1 MGWDDLKLSI
11 SHSKQ
16 MTLADVER
24 GRGTANFLDVGH
36 TNNSSW
42 ASKKS
47 LSVQTMANQMVTLQ
61 SGLRLFCPTIDAGNC
76 FLCLQLWE

>member
-24 GRGTANFLDVGH
+24 DRGTAVANFLDVGH
-36 TNNSSW
+36 TNKSSW
-42 ASKKS
+42 ASKHPY
-47 LSVQTMANQMVTLQ
+47 QCR
-61 SGLRLFCPTIDAGNC
+61 LRPFK
-76 FLCLQLWE
+76 

>member
-24 GRGTANFLDVGH
+24 GRGTAVANFLDVGH

-42 ASKKS
+42 ASKHPYQ
-47 LSVQTMANQMVTLQ
+47 VQTMTIQMMTLQ
-61 SGLRLFCPTIDAGNC
+61 SGLCLFYPTIDAGN
-76 FLCLQLWE
+76 

>member
-24 GRGTANFLDVGH
+24 GRGTAVANFLDVGH

-42 ASKKS
+42 ASKHPY
-47 LSVQTMANQMVTLQ
+47 QC
-61 SGLRLFCPTIDAGNC
+61 RL
-76 FLCLQLWE
+76 

>member
-24 GRGTANFLDVGH
+24 GRGTAVANFLDVGH
-36 TNNSSW
+36 TNI
-42 ASKKS
+42 
-47 LSVQTMANQMVTLQ
+47 QQ
-61 SGLRLFCPTIDAGNC
+61 F
-76 FLCLQLWE
+76 